1 MNRYDWL
8 LWAFRLF
15 IDRDAI
21 ETVKTMVREMDTL
34 GGGGEEKRKFIV
46 DMLKDQLKRGSVY
59 ILRALIEVLLAQLRE
74 GDNAR

>member
-1 MNRYDWL
+1 MFVDG
-8 LWAFRLF
+8 
-15 IDRDAI
+15 DAI